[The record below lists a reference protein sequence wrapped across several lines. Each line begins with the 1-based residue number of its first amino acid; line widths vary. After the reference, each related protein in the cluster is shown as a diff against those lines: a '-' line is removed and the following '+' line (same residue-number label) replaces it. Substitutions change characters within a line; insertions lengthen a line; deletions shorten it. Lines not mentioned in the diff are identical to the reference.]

1 MKINYYDHLQGQAL
15 DVATK
20 TEGMAYLLM
29 NYVSSGTGV
38 RDREAQA
45 GVAMI
50 LDDLAKQGR
59 EIYRKLDSINRP
71 DLDHEI
77 EVDYRK

>member
-1 MKINYYDHLQGQAL
+1 MKINYYDHLQGLAL

-20 TEGMAYLLM
+20 TEGMAFLLM
-29 NYVSSGTGV
+29 NFQPNGTGV
-38 RDREAQA
+38 RDNDARA

-50 LDDLAKQGR
+50 LEDLAKQGR

-71 DLDHEI
+71 ELDHEI
-77 EVDYRK
+77 EVNYRE